1 MYYIKKMSSYK
12 NLSFKK
18 ELKFDMN
25 IKKKVTSYDSK
36 E

>member
-1 MYYIKKMSSYK
+1 MSLHK
-12 NLSFKK
+12 NLSFQE

>member
-1 MYYIKKMSSYK
+1 MSSYK